1 MELRFLIVF
10 HSACEDEAFI
20 PTAPLCF
27 VSLTRTTDFLKE
39 DGKAN
44 KASLE
49 HPVFKIKD
57 PVETWITLLEL
68 QQ

>member
-10 HSACEDEAFI
+10 HSACEDKVFI

-27 VSLTRTTDFLKE
+27 VSLTRTADLLNE

-49 HPVFKIKD
+49 QAVFKIKD
-57 PVETWITLLEL
+57 PVETWITPLEL

>member
-10 HSACEDEAFI
+10 HSVKTRSSF
-20 PTAPLCF
+20 P
-27 VSLTRTTDFLKE
+27 LTRTTHLLKE

-57 PVETWITLLEL
+57 PVETWITPLEL